1 MSVAV
6 AVKSGGEVVLA
17 VDSKRTFGSGAVTP
31 ENLTDNKI
39 RKVGSAYV
47 ATTGWG
53 IYANILDD
61 YLARKPRVRLT
72 DNAGIFRFFTQLW
85 KELRERYS
93 LVNEQSGGEDSPF
106 GDLDASF
113 LIINRS
119 GIHYVA
125 CDMSVTTFDQ
135 YCAIGSGGSYAMGAL
150 HAVYR
155 PGGDATRMAARA
167 VEAAM
172 ALDIYCGPPVRSV
185 RIKLPKQR

>member
-39 RKVGSAYV
+39 RKVGGAYV

-61 YLARKPRVRLT
+61 YLSRKSRVRLT
-72 DNAGIFRFFTQLW
+72 DNAAIFRFFTQLW

-93 LVNEQSGGEDSPF
+93 LVNEQSGGDDSPF

-113 LIINRS
+113 LIINRR

-150 HAVYR
+150 HAAYR
-155 PGGDATRMAARA
+155 PNGDATRIATRA
-167 VEAAM
+167 TEAAM
-172 ALDIYCGPPVRSV
+172 ALDIYCGPPVRTVSV
-185 RIKLPKQR
+185 KLPK